1 MNFIM
6 LIFAVSNKKGKSMK
20 KFEVIM
26 QEIGRDGK
34 IRILRQTAYCESEE
48 DVIKWYGLNEK
59 DIVSYS
65 IKEL

>member
-1 MNFIM
+1 
-6 LIFAVSNKKGKSMK
+6 MK

-26 QEIGRDGK
+26 QEMGRDGK
-34 IRILRQTAYCESEE
+34 VRILRQTAYCESEE

-59 DIVSYS
+59 DIISYS